1 MRKHLPLITLILFI
15 AAEEFLKES
24 SEIPVLLP
32 LLIFSAC
39 AIYFFFY
46 LRRDQAD
53 KVFAD
58 SAGSWW
64 LICGILLLGFFLRL
78 WKLDGLFDGI
88 SFDEAYKGLDAISIR
103 DFGDRP
109 IFLPWNAGREALVV
123 YLIAFAQRFVH
134 NPIVAARIV
143 NALSN
148 CFLLVVFYLF
158 VKTIFDRN
166 IALLVTF
173 LLAV

>member
-1 MRKHLPLITLILFI
+1 MRKHLPLIALILFI
-15 AAEEFLKES
+15 SIEAFLKES
-24 SEIPVLLP
+24 NDISPLLP
-32 LLIFSAC
+32 LLIFCAC

-46 LRRDQAD
+46 LRRGDPVGRPFGDHTGDPTGRPYIIAA
-53 KVFAD
+53 V
-58 SAGSWW
+58 
-64 LICGILLLGFFLRL
+64 LLLGFFLRL

-103 DFGDRP
+103 EFGERP

-123 YLIAFAQRFVH
+123 YLIACAQHFVH

-148 CFLLVVFYLF
+148 CL
-158 VKTIFDRN
+158 
-166 IALLVTF
+166 
-173 LLAV
+173 